1 MKSPPKLD
9 WKLSLRTIVFAAVAA
24 AILLGLAAGWSIP
37 LSDRDLPRQA
47 VMYRTGGDN
56 LVYLYYLSRAAGQE
70 DTAGRMCLQLA
81 LRYYDLSV
89 QADRSNMAAALSIVQ
104 VLHAL
109 GHDQATQTWLSAL
122 MARQTAVEDMRAAS
136 ALQTIFRV
144 SSVRPEVVEN
154 ARDLVADTPPGP
166 LTLARAYES
175 MGRDD
180 LAEQAWESGTARAR
194 ALLPALI
201 AAAAV
206 RGLLLVA
213 GVLGILV
220 AVIGFIRR
228 RRAEADTVTEAPTPP
243 VWEMREAI
251 EALILWVFLGL
262 LATGLLG
269 RFAPEARRQSAAMLV
284 IPSLIAAAGAIAWIW
299 LATRGKA
306 RFGWR
311 LGRSWR
317 QIAVGIAAAGVF
329 SPLALGVYQL
339 IERFSNRGPT
349 EHPMVPMLATAP
361 GWQTKV
367 FLVAVACVVVPVLE
381 ETLFRGVLYR
391 ALRRHWSFTP
401 AAIASG
407 IVFSVSHLNPT
418 AVIPY
423 LLLGILFAYLYER
436 TGSLLTAAVAHGAFN
451 AYTVVVVLAIF
462 G

>member
-1 MKSPPKLD
+1 MQSPPRVD
-9 WKLSLRTIVFAAVAA
+9 WKQSLRTILFAALAA

-37 LSDRDLPRQA
+37 LRERELPRQA
-47 VMYRTGGDN
+47 VMYRNGGDN

-89 QADRSNMAAALSIVQ
+89 QADRSNMAAALRIVQ

-109 GHDQATQTWLSAL
+109 GYDQATQTWMSAL
-122 MARQTAVEDMRAAS
+122 MARQTTVDDRRAIS
-136 ALQTIFRV
+136 ALQSMVRSSTV
-144 SSVRPEVVEN
+144 SLETVET
-154 ARDLVADTPPGP
+154 ARDSVVDTPPGP
-166 LTLARAYES
+166 LTLARAYERA
-175 MGRDD
+175 GRDD
-180 LAEQAWESGTARAR
+180 LAQQEWESSLSRAR

-201 AAAAV
+201 AAAVV

-213 GVLGILV
+213 GLLGLLV
-220 AVIGFIRR
+220 AVVGFIRR
-228 RRAEADTVTEAPTPP
+228 RRAETETVTEAPPP
-243 VWEMREAI
+243 PAWEVREAA

-262 LATGLLG
+262 LVTGLLV
-269 RFAPEARRQSAAMLV
+269 RFAPEAKQQSVAMLV
-284 IPSLIAAAGAIAWIW
+284 IPGLIAAVGAIGWIG

-311 LGRSWR
+311 MGRSWR
-317 QIAVGIAAAGVF
+317 QIGLGFAAAGVC

-339 IERFSNRGPT
+339 IERFSSRGPT
-349 EHPMVPMLATAP
+349 EHPMVPILATAS
-361 GWQTKV
+361 GWQTKL
-367 FLVAVACVVVPVLE
+367 FLVAVACILVPVLE

-391 ALRRHWSFTP
+391 ALRRHWSFIP

-407 IVFSVSHLNPT
+407 LVFSVSHLNPT
-418 AVIPY
+418 AMIPY

-436 TGSLLTAAVAHGAFN
+436 TGSLLAPAVAHGAFN

>member
-1 MKSPPKLD
+1 
-9 WKLSLRTIVFAAVAA
+9 
-24 AILLGLAAGWSIP
+24 
-37 LSDRDLPRQA
+37 
-47 VMYRTGGDN
+47 
-56 LVYLYYLSRAAGQE
+56 
-70 DTAGRMCLQLA
+70 
-81 LRYYDLSV
+81 
-89 QADRSNMAAALSIVQ
+89 

-109 GHDQATQTWLSAL
+109 GYDQATQTWISAL
-122 MARQTAVEDMRAAS
+122 MARQTTVDERRAVS

-144 SSVRPEVVEN
+144 SRVQPEMVEN

-166 LTLARAYES
+166 LTLARAYENA
-175 MGRDD
+175 GRDD
-180 LAEQAWESGTARAR
+180 LAEPAWEAGTTRAR

-206 RGLLLVA
+206 RGLLLLA
-213 GVLGILV
+213 GLLGIFA
-220 AVIGFIRR
+220 AVIGFVRR
-228 RRAEADTVTEAPTPP
+228 RRAETEAVTEAPRPP
-243 VWEMREAI
+243 AWEVREAA

-262 LATGLLG
+262 VATGLLV
-269 RFAPEARRQSAAMLV
+269 RFAPEAPRQSAAMLV
-284 IPSLIAAAGAIAWIW
+284 IPSLIAAAGAIGWIW

-311 LGRSWR
+311 MGRSWR
-317 QIAVGIAAAGVF
+317 QIAVGLAAAGVC
-329 SPLALGVYQL
+329 SPIALGVYQL

-349 EHPMVPMLATAP
+349 EHPMVPILATAP
-361 GWQTKV
+361 GWQTKLL
-367 FLVAVACVVVPVLE
+367 LVAVACVVVPVLE

-407 IVFSVSHLNPT
+407 LVFSVSHLNPT

-436 TGSLLTAAVAHGAFN
+436 TGSLLAPAVAHGAFN
-451 AYTVVVVLAIF
+451 AYTLVVVLAIF

>member
-1 MKSPPKLD
+1 LKSPPKVN
-9 WKLSLRTIVFAAVAA
+9 WKLSLRTILFAALAA

-37 LSDRDLPRQA
+37 LRERDLPRQA

-89 QADRSNMAAALSIVQ
+89 QADRSNMAAALRIVQ

-109 GHDQATQTWLSAL
+109 GYDQATQTWISAL
-122 MARQTAVEDMRAAS
+122 MARQTTVDERRAVS
-136 ALQTIFRV
+136 ALQTIFRTT
-144 SSVRPEVVEN
+144 SARPEVVEN
-154 ARDLVADTPPGP
+154 ARDLVVDTPPGP

-175 MGRDD
+175 AGRDD
-180 LAEQAWESGTARAR
+180 LAQQAWESGTIRAR

-213 GVLGILV
+213 GLLGLLV
-220 AVIGFIRR
+220 AVIGFLRR
-228 RRAEADTVTEAPTPP
+228 RRAETEAVTEAPPP
-243 VWEMREAI
+243 PAWEVREAA

-262 LATGLLG
+262 LVTGLLG
-269 RFAPEARRQSAAMLV
+269 RFAPEAKRQSAAMLV
-284 IPSLIAAAGAIAWIW
+284 IPSFIAAAGAIGWIW

-311 LGRSWR
+311 MGRSWR
-317 QIAVGIAAAGVF
+317 QIGVGIAAAGVC

-339 IERFSNRGPT
+339 VERFSNRGPT
-349 EHPMVPMLATAP
+349 EHPMVPILATAP
-361 GWQTKV
+361 GWQTKLL
-367 FLVAVACVVVPVLE
+367 LVAVACVVVPVLE

-407 IVFSVSHLNPT
+407 LVFSVSHLNPT
-418 AVIPY
+418 AMIPY

-436 TGSLLTAAVAHGAFN
+436 SGSLLAPAVAHGAFN
-451 AYTVVVVLAIF
+451 AYTLVVVLAIF